1 METTTDQQKV
11 VLTWKV
17 AIPIMISLLLIS
29 NTFTRLVST
38 IEQNT
43 NQIVYDN
50 DASKRR
56 IENAVELQ
64 DLKLELKLCKEN
76 K

>member
-56 IENAVELQ
+56 IDNAVELQ